1 MARSAPTLAPIADA
15 DLAAELSHLVA
26 ASKDAR
32 HPDGGKTKFNA
43 DVLTRLCAAFHVGH
57 TIPDACVYAGVSTS
71 TYDEWLRKGRAGEHP
86 YDKLVTVIQRLNLSV
101 YEPAVKRF
109 KEDAEKD
116 WKAAQQFL
124 KTRAPEQW
132 GGRGEESNANLTVQI
147 GTFVLEGG
155 PAED

>member
-1 MARSAPTLAPIADA
+1 MPRTAPTLAPIADT
-15 DLAAELSHLVA
+15 DLATELTKLVDA
-26 ASKDAR
+26 AKDAKD
-32 HPDGGKTKFNA
+32 PLSGKTKFNR

-57 TIPDACVYAGVSTS
+57 TIADACVYAGVSPN

-86 YDKLVTVIQRLNLSV
+86 YDKLVAVIQRLNLQV

-109 KEDAEKD
+109 KADAEKD

-147 GTFVLEGG
+147 GTFKLEGG
-155 PAED
+155 PATD